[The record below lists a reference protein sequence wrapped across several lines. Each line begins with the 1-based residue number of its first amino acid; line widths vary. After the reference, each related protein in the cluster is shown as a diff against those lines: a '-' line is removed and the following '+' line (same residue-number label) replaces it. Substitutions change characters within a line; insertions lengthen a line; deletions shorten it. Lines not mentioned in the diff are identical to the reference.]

1 MVVSILSIFVVD
13 LDLKI
18 WEKYNN
24 CNNIYILKIIFG
36 EKKFLIYMYM
46 CSLKYLVFYG
56 FF

>member
-24 CNNIYILKIIFG
+24 CNDIYILKIIFG
-36 EKKFLIYMYM
+36 KKIFNIYVY
-46 CSLKYLVFYG
+46 V
-56 FF
+56 